1 MTRLLLIAL
10 AATVTAAPAH
20 AISRYNSQG
29 MSCGQVQA
37 AVQREGAV
45 ILRYRSAR
53 NPSLTLYDRYVSGG
67 RYCSV
72 GEVAVGASVP
82 TKNDRSCYVL
92 KCQSYDREDFF
103 PFGRGD
109 R

>member
-1 MTRLLLIAL
+1 MMKVLMIAL
-10 AATVTAAPAH
+10 AAAMLAAPAH

-67 RYCSV
+67 RFCAV
-72 GEVAVGASVP
+72 GEVAVGSSVP
-82 TKNDRSCYVL
+82 TRDDRSCYVL
-92 KCQSYDREDFF
+92 KCRSYDRENVF
-103 PFGRGD
+103 PFRD
-109 R
+109 

>member
-1 MTRLLLIAL
+1 MTRLLMIAL
-10 AATVTAAPAH
+10 AATMLTAPAH

-45 ILRYRSAR
+45 ILRYRSTR

-67 RYCSV
+67 RFCSV
-72 GEVAVGASVP
+72 GEVAVGSSVP
-82 TKNDRSCYVL
+82 TKDNPSCYVL
-92 KCQSYDREDFF
+92 KCISFDREDFF
-103 PFGRGD
+103 PFGRDD

>member
-1 MTRLLLIAL
+1 MTRLLMIAL
-10 AATVTAAPAH
+10 AATVLSAPAH

-29 MSCGQVQA
+29 MRCGQVQS

-53 NPSLTLYDRYVSGG
+53 NPSLPLYDRYVSGG
-67 RYCSV
+67 RFCSV
-72 GEVAVGASVP
+72 GEVAASASVP
-82 TKNDRSCYVL
+82 TRDDRSCYVL
-92 KCQSYDREDFF
+92 KCSSYDRDDIFSF
-103 PFGRGD
+103 RRFD

>member
-1 MTRLLLIAL
+1 MTKVLMIAL
-10 AATVTAAPAH
+10 AATMLAAPAH

-53 NPSLTLYDRYVSGG
+53 NPGLQLYDRYVSGG
-67 RYCSV
+67 RFCAV
-72 GEVAVGASVP
+72 GEVAVGSSVP
-82 TKNDRSCYVL
+82 TRDDRSCYVL
-92 KCQSYDREDFF
+92 KCRSYDRENVFRFRD
-103 PFGRGD
+103 
-109 R
+109 

>member
-1 MTRLLLIAL
+1 MKVLLIAL
-10 AATVTAAPAH
+10 AATMLAAPAH

-67 RYCSV
+67 RFCSV
-72 GEVAVGASVP
+72 GEVAVGSSVP
-82 TKNDRSCYVL
+82 TRDDRSCYVL
-92 KCQSYDREDFF
+92 TCKSYDRENVFRFRD
-103 PFGRGD
+103 
-109 R
+109 

>member
-1 MTRLLLIAL
+1 MTRLLMIAL
-10 AATVTAAPAH
+10 AATMLAAPAH

-45 ILRYRSAR
+45 ILRYRSTR
-53 NPSLTLYDRYVSGG
+53 NPSLMLYDRYVSGG
-67 RYCSV
+67 RFCSV
-72 GEVAVGASVP
+72 GEVAVGSSVP
-82 TKNDRSCYVL
+82 TRNDPSCYVL
-92 KCQSYDREDFF
+92 KCRSYDREDFF
-103 PFGRGD
+103 PFGRFD

>member
-1 MTRLLLIAL
+1 MTRLILIAL
-10 AATVTAAPAH
+10 AATMLTAPAH
-20 AISRYNSQG
+20 AISRYNSQN
-29 MSCGQVQA
+29 MSCGKVQA

-45 ILRYRSAR
+45 ILRYRSTR

-67 RYCSV
+67 RYCAV

-82 TKNDRSCYVL
+82 TKDDRSCYVL
-92 KCQSYDREDFF
+92 KCESYDREDFF
-103 PFGRGD
+103 PFGRSD